1 MAYRYDEFAPGEIY
15 HLYTRGVEQ
24 RTIFRSDRDRVRFLE
39 LLVHCLPPE
48 ETMSYSTARKL
59 GRESELTKKGRGL
72 VDVLCYCLM
81 DNHFHLLI
89 RENIGKG
96 TSVYMQRVLNSYA
109 KFFNLSQRRSGP
121 LFIRPFKAVL
131 IDGDDYFLQV
141 SRYIHL
147 NPYIAHMTKN
157 PLEYRWSS
165 LSEYT
170 RPTRPKSCHTS
181 LLHSMVDAEEYKEFV
196 RDHADYA
203 RSLADTQHLLID
215 YDD

>member
-1 MAYRYDEFAPGEIY
+1 
-15 HLYTRGVEQ
+15 
-24 RTIFRSDRDRVRFLE
+24 
-39 LLVHCLPPE
+39 
-48 ETMSYSTARKL
+48 MSYSTARKL
-59 GRESELTKKGRGL
+59 GRESELTKKRKGL
-72 VDVLCYCLM
+72 VDILCYCLM

-89 RENIGKG
+89 RENIEKG

-131 IDGDDYFLQV
+131 IDGDDYFLHV

-147 NPYIAHMTKN
+147 NPYVAHMIKN

-165 LSEYT
+165 LLEYT
-170 RPTRPKSCHTS
+170 QLTTRKSCHT
-181 LLHSMVDAEEYKEFV
+181 LLLRSMVNTEEYKEFV
-196 RDHADYA
+196 LDYADYA

-215 YDD
+215 YED